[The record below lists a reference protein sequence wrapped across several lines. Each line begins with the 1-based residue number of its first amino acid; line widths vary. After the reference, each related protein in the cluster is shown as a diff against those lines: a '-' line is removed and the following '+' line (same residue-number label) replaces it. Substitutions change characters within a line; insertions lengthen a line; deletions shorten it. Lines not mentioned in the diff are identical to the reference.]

1 MKALT
6 LGKKERL
13 KYLSDIRTLFSEGK
27 SMVAFPVRAVYIIK
41 ERAKNEPPASILVSV
56 PKRCFK
62 HAVDRN
68 RVKRQIREAFRLN
81 KQLLRLTENEHADIA
96 FVWLEDKQEDSK
108 VVEKKIKKLLTR
120 LGE

>member
-6 LGKKERL
+6 FGKKERL

-41 ERAKNEPPASILVSV
+41 ERAEDEPPASILVSV